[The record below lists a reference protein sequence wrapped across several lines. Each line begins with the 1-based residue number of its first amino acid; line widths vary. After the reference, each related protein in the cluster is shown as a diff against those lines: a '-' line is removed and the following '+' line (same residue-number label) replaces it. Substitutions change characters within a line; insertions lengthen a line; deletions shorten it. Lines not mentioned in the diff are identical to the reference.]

1 MGLQN
6 ATVTRIS
13 GARVRTTHMTGM
25 LTDVG
30 LELADWLESFFIR
43 LTQPGGPVR
52 ECLGLHAAIVLSFTL
67 GGVAG
72 AFLYGWWSAL
82 FLLALAGLLACLAL
96 PGALSHEP
104 VAEQEPASVP
114 AYGEKHS

>member
-1 MGLQN
+1 LLKALNAQSTGTKPLQ
-6 ATVTRIS
+6 VQ
-13 GARVRTTHMTGM
+13 TGM

-30 LELADWLESFFIR
+30 LELADWLESFFH
-43 LTQPGGPVR
+43 PVDPVR
-52 ECLGLHAAIVLSFTL
+52 RTGTRERLGLHAAIVLSFTL

-104 VAEQEPASVP
+104 VAEHEPALVP
-114 AYGEKHS
+114 ACGEKHR